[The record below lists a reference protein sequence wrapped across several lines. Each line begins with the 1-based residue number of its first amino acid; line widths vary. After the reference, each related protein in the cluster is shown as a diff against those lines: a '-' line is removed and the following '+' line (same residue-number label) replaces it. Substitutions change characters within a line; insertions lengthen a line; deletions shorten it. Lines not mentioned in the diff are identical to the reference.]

1 MKVEEKI
8 RLLNKIE
15 DRKQI
20 LQDMFEA
27 RMRVKCQKNDINEK
41 SNQHTIFI

>member
-1 MKVEEKI
+1 MKDKEKI
-8 RLLNKIE
+8 RFLNEIE

-27 RMRVKCQKNDINEK
+27 RMRVKWPKNDINEK